1 MRNMKIKN
9 LLCVGIVFLAG
20 LVSTLT
26 ATNLKIPNHQIKK
39 FQPKSL
45 VEVYRSKGYQLRKP
59 KQTSLLQ
66 KYRGSSHE
74 RRLDAQIKA
83 YAPSARKNA
92 EVFGG
97 RKLPPNYVPQI
108 RIRHKR

>member
-9 LLCVGIVFLAG
+9 LLCVGVVFLVG
-20 LVSTLT
+20 LVSTLS

-45 VEVYRSKGYQLRKP
+45 VEVYRSKGHQIKKP
-59 KQTSLLQ
+59 SKTSLLQ

-74 RRLDAQIKA
+74 RKLDAQIRA

-97 RKLPPNYVPQI
+97 RKVHPNYVPQI
-108 RIRHKR
+108 RRRPRR